1 MVSMGGKCRNRA
13 PWNDTLF
20 EFGTHSFYQCK
31 YDGDVDGDGNGDGT
45 CKRTI
50 RSEKLAGITLL
61 TNIGSDLS
69 TEIDEYE

>member
-1 MVSMGGKCRNRA
+1 MTFTITIKVYHCANGDRQI
-13 PWNDTLF
+13 
-20 EFGTHSFYQCK
+20 EFGIHSFHQCK

-50 RSEKLAGITLL
+50 RSAKLAGITLL
-61 TNIGSDLS
+61 TNIGSNLS